1 MSAGLA
7 AVSAPRS
14 RTGGAHD
21 DDGGPRSPSTLFNV
35 EIRTQFQ
42 INSSAAARLPNA
54 GVLFFFFRRWLLRRL
69 PEMSGSSLCG
79 PGNWGQVEPEW
90 PGGAEGAASVM

>member
-54 GVLFFFFRRWLLRRL
+54 GVLFFFLDA
-69 PEMSGSSLCG
+69 GSSGDFQKCQAPPSVVQETG
-79 PGNWGQVEPEW
+79 AKWSRNGQVARRGPH
-90 PGGAEGAASVM
+90 P